1 MSDNSN
7 KRSNGDD
14 DYSSITSSE
23 LEYILEVNK
32 KSIEIHLE
40 NAQQHEMTLK
50 DIADAKHASS
60 DNADELRKLIEER
73 SDELLAYMKEQIKPK
88 IDETDKNTFRLT
100 VILGFVGAATI
111 FQAIQMFFHK

>member
-1 MSDNSN
+1 MSDSS
-7 KRSNGDD
+7 KKSNGDEHNS
-14 DYSSITSSE
+14 YISSSE

-32 KSIEIHLE
+32 KAIEIHLE
-40 NAQQHEMTLK
+40 NSQQHDLTLK
-50 DIADAKHASS
+50 ELAELKAASGDIII
-60 DNADELRKLIEER
+60 ELQRAIVEKNTEII
-73 SDELLAYMKEQIKPK
+73 SLLKEQIKPK